1 MPLILMSTF
10 LCFPLC
16 SLCECLFD
24 CFVLCAWPCV
34 CICSCVQPDPSGASC
49 GGHPG
54 CPDQTLPGNEQR
66 RLSLHLCRSPQ
77 THTHTITTSVIN
89 ATDSNLLFGSSWVMK
104 QKLSLW
110 ADSLSSHH
118 HINTSTTVLLCESAA
133 TGCYNPVSEPPLSV
147 SWYCGFSG
155 LISDH
160 PPASFCL
167 SPFSDSVIGR
177 LLCVRLHTQ
186 LLKFVFMSFPTQN
199 TRTPPPL
206 LLSNA
211 TVPTFSQTGQKV
223 VLAAVQCIKC
233 LTLAAQLWWWVVWK
247 Q

>member
-1 MPLILMSTF
+1 
-10 LCFPLC
+10 
-16 SLCECLFD
+16 
-24 CFVLCAWPCV
+24 
-34 CICSCVQPDPSGASC
+34 
-49 GGHPG
+49 
-54 CPDQTLPGNEQR
+54 
-66 RLSLHLCRSPQ
+66 
-77 THTHTITTSVIN
+77 
-89 ATDSNLLFGSSWVMK
+89 MK

-118 HINTSTTVLLCESAA
+118 HINTLTIVLLCESAA

-186 LLKFVFMSFPTQN
+186 LPKFVFMSFPTRN
-199 TRTPPPL
+199 TRTPPL
-206 LLSNA
+206 LLSSA